1 MINSS
6 HIYFLLMLDILR
18 GFLQVS
24 HLHLESSWHV
34 CQTYPSAPSYSQQ
47 SDQGQYTFF
56 FPPEYV
62 SLWVMDATVCM
73 YSGIHQTSISG
84 KPNSYL
90 RQTMQNVV

>member
-56 FPPEYV
+56 FSPRICEPMGDGCYCV
-62 SLWVMDATVCM
+62 HVQWYPSDIYIRKT
-73 YSGIHQTSISG
+73 
-84 KPNSYL
+84 
-90 RQTMQNVV
+90 